1 MTIPIN
7 TLQFNIKVKTSAVW
21 CLLLIQMCVYK
32 RFKRSDIKTS
42 FVMEFS
48 RMEQGQSDFAH

>member
-1 MTIPIN
+1 MTIPIK

-21 CLLLIQMCVYK
+21 CLLLIQMCVYE